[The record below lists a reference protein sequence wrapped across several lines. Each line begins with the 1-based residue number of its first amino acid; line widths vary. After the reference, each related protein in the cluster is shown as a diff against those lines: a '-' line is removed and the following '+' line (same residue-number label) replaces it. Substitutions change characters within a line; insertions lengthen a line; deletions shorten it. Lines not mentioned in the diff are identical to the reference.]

1 MSRDPLVAAVVRRYK
16 QANASKWLAEVD
28 QLGIDDVEGNYRHD
42 AKLARGYIAKCKYLD
57 PIFRALA
64 GPMMTPVIGEFAD
77 RMAQRVQDVEKL
89 MTLVQAGVKL
99 TKKVQKEFDDF
110 IDEVAEG
117 RNKRS
122 SGLIEAV
129 HDLPSMVE
137 LFKIAEEAGD
147 LQDRLYDEDESGHI
161 DWTLE
166 DYLGGEAKVYDK
178 IEKASSGMSSWFQD
192 EFGGARILYG
202 FVKYLA
208 DSNYIQDL
216 VQEARDNL
224 ETETE

>member
-16 QANASKWLAEVD
+16 QANASKWLDNVE
-28 QLGIDDVEGNYRHD
+28 QLGIDDVEDNYRHD
-42 AKLARGYIAKCKYLD
+42 AKLARGYIAKCKYLG

-64 GPMMTPVIGEFAD
+64 GPLMTPVIGEFAD
-77 RMAQRVQDVEKL
+77 RMDQRVQGIEKL

-99 TKKVQKEFDDF
+99 TKKVQKEFEGF
-110 IDEVAEG
+110 IDEIAEG
-117 RNKRS
+117 RSTRT

-129 HDLPSMVE
+129 YDLPSMVE
-137 LFKIAEEAGD
+137 LLDIAKEAGD
-147 LQDRLYDEDESGHI
+147 LQDRLFDEDESGHI

-166 DYLGGEAKVYDK
+166 DYLGGEAKVYYK
-178 IEKASSGMSSWFQD
+178 IEKASSGMNSWFQD

-208 DSNYIQDL
+208 DSSYIQDL

-224 ETETE
+224 ETEPE